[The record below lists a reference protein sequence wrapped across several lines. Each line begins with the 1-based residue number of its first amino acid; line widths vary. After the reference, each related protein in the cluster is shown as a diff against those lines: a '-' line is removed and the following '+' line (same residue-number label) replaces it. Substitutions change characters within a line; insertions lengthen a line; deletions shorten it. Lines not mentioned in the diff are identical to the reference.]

1 MKLIKVCLNKI
12 RTLGVILILGM
23 ASFVSSAQDEVPGT
37 LFEIGVQQ
45 GSTAHL
51 INLLEQK
58 SGYII
63 SYSSRLC
70 MRENIRLTSS
80 RNTLLGFLRDIFRD
94 CPFHYVLNGE
104 KIILLPL
111 PLSRQSFTISGY
123 VSDAQSGERLLGT
136 NIYDDSRLK
145 GTTTNNYGFFSL
157 TLPAGNVAL
166 NASFVGYKA
175 IQKRFYLTADTVVHF
190 QLQPSIQLAEV
201 AVIGTRIPDMISYE
215 RTGTVRMSMEQIHQA
230 PALFGEVDLMRGVQM
245 LPGIQSG
252 SEGFSG
258 IYVRGGGPDQ
268 NLVLLDD
275 VPVYNVGHLLGFFSI
290 FNSEAVKQ
298 VSVTKGGF
306 PARYGGRLS
315 SVLDVRTKDGS
326 EKELGGNL
334 TLGLLS
340 SGLSLNGPVFKE
352 RSTFL
357 LSFRRTYVDA
367 LAAIYQIGNDER
379 TNYYFFDLN
388 GKINYRFSDKSKL
401 YLSTYWG
408 RDKFYTLYNFQNQVV
423 EILPG
428 TEGREVGKLNDESN
442 AGWGNFV
449 SALRWNYVF
458 NARLFSNF
466 TFTFSNYRF
475 FIGLKRNDK
484 IENTWNLYDQRYF
497 SGIHDYN
504 LKADLEYYLS
514 PRHTIRFG
522 GSGVLH
528 RFNPGVD
535 VIRSGIGTS
544 TVQQDTILGDFNVY
558 GQEYHAYAEDEFAL
572 GERWS
577 GNAGIHFSLFRGEG
591 IPYWSVEPRL
601 SLRYIVSP
609 RLSLKSTWAEMSQ
622 FIHLVGTSGFTL
634 PTDLWL
640 PVSNKIKPMY
650 SSQYSLGVDIHFG
663 KNKRV
668 GLSLEAYY
676 KTLDNLLAYKESTG
690 FFDYSTSWEDKLTAG
705 NGESMGAELLLQK
718 MGGSLT
724 GWIGYTYAKTTN
736 QFDELNDGK
745 VFAARFD
752 RRHDASVFFNYRFN
766 SRISGSLTWLLG
778 SGNPVTLPEEKNY
791 APELPF
797 SNQPAYGY
805 SENALALNNYRMP
818 LFHRM
823 DAGLNFTK
831 MRKRGE
837 RIWSIGVINLY
848 GRQNPF
854 LLYFKD
860 NESVA
865 EGSTL
870 RNLKQLSLFPF
881 PIPYVRYSF
890 KF

>member
-1 MKLIKVCLNKI
+1 MELIKVCLINI
-12 RTLGVILILGM
+12 RALGVILILGM
-23 ASFVSSAQDEVPGT
+23 ASFVSLAQTQVPGT

-45 GSTAHL
+45 GSTAQL

-58 SGYII
+58 SGYVI

-70 MRENIRLTSS
+70 LSENVRLTNS
-80 RNTLLGFLRDIFRD
+80 RNTLLGFLNEIFRN
-94 CPFHYVLNGE
+94 CPFDYVLNRN
-104 KIILLPL
+104 KIILLPR

-136 NIYDDSRLK
+136 NIYDDSRLQ
-145 GTTTNNYGFFSL
+145 GTTTNNYGFYSL
-157 TLPAGNVAL
+157 TLSGGGIML

-175 IQKRFYLTADTVVHF
+175 VQKRIYLTADTVIHF

-201 AVIGTRIPDMISYE
+201 SVIGTRVPDMVSFE
-215 RTGTVRMSMEQIHQA
+215 RTGTAQISMEQIHQA
-230 PALFGEVDLMRGVQM
+230 PALFGEVDLMRGIQM
-245 LPGIQSG
+245 LPGVQSG

-298 VSVTKGGF
+298 VSITKGGF

-326 EKELGGNL
+326 QEELGGNL
-334 TLGLLS
+334 TLGVLS
-340 SGLSLNGPVFKE
+340 SGISLDGPVVKK

-388 GKINYRFSDKSKL
+388 GKINYQFSDKSKL

-408 RDKFYTLYNFQNQVV
+408 RDKFYTLYNFQNRVGEV
-423 EILPG
+423 LPG
-428 TEGREVGKLNDESN
+428 TQGRETAKLNDESN

-449 SALRWNYVF
+449 AALRWNYLF

-484 IENTWNLYDQRYF
+484 IENTWNLYDQQYF
-497 SGIHDYN
+497 SGIHDFN

-514 PRHTIRFG
+514 PYHSLRFG
-522 GSGVLH
+522 GSGIMH

-535 VIRSGIGTS
+535 VIHSGSGTS
-544 TVQQDTILGDFNVY
+544 EVQQDTILGDFNVY
-558 GQEYHAYAEDEFAL
+558 GQEYHTYVEDEFVL
-572 GERWS
+572 GKRWR
-577 GNAGIHFSLFRGEG
+577 GNAGIHFSLFTGKWS
-591 IPYWSVEPRL
+591 PYWSVEPRL
-601 SLRYIVSP
+601 SLRYALSS
-609 RLSLKSTWAEMSQ
+609 RLSLKGTLAKMSQ

-640 PVSNKIKPMY
+640 PVSDNIKPMH
-650 SSQYSLGVDIHFG
+650 STQFSLGGDIKFG
-663 KNKRV
+663 QNKRV
-668 GLSLEAYY
+668 ILSVEGYY
-676 KTLDNLLAYKESTG
+676 KKFDNLLAYKESTG

-705 NGESMGAELLLQK
+705 NGESKGAEFLLQK
-718 MGGSLT
+718 IGGDLT

-745 VFAARFD
+745 TFAARFD

-766 SRISGSLTWLLG
+766 SRLSGSLTWLLG

-797 SNQPAYGY
+797 SSHSSYGY
-805 SENALALNNYRMP
+805 SENALAINNYRMP

-837 RIWSIGVINLY
+837 RVWSIGVINLY

-860 NESVA
+860 NESSTD
-865 EGSTL
+865 GSTL
-870 RNLKQLSLFPF
+870 RSLKQLSLFPF
-881 PIPYVRYSF
+881 PIPYVRYSY